1 MCSRV
6 GNAQISRAIHKSQNK
21 NPGFLGITFT
31 IATRAIDILIL
42 NKNIPMNQQTG
53 AISHNNKN
61 GRDNRRDKVQTF
73 GHHHLSARNQPKA
86 FQISR
91 QTTKLIVR
99 SAQVF
104 RE

>member
-6 GNAQISRAIHKSQNK
+6 GNAHINRAIHKSQNK
-21 NPGFLGITFT
+21 NHGFFGMTFT

-42 NKNIPMNQQTG
+42 NKNIPINQQTG
-53 AISHNNKN
+53 AISQSNKKGSDN
-61 GRDNRRDKVQTF
+61 KRDHVQTF
-73 GHHHLSARNQPKA
+73 SHHHLSAKNQPKA

-91 QTTKLIVR
+91 QITKLIVS

-104 RE
+104 QE

>member
-1 MCSRV
+1 MT
-6 GNAQISRAIHKSQNK
+6 
-21 NPGFLGITFT
+21 LT

-42 NKNIPMNQQTG
+42 NKNIPKNQQTG
-53 AISHNNKN
+53 AISQSNKN
-61 GRDNRRDKVQTF
+61 GRDNKRDHVQTF
-73 GHHHLSARNQPKA
+73 NHHHLSAMNQPKA